1 MVATVNTIKFRG
13 DSGWT
18 VVIFV
23 DETNLRFV
31 GVGMMPAVYEGEKL
45 ELSGEWRNHK
55 VYGRQFAVET
65 ASPVPI
71 EGKEA
76 LIAYLSS
83 GMIKGV
89 GLPTSRLIVGE
100 FGDDTLDVI
109 KNYPSRLE
117 KLPGIG
123 MIKSKMIHDSYM
135 EKIGLHEVFMG
146 LYELGLTI
154 NQSNKIYKL
163 YGENAVRK
171 IRENPYRL
179 IADVESIGFKTA
191 DKIAEKAG
199 IEHDSPFRIKA
210 GIRYVLSEARNDG
223 NTCLP
228 KEIVVMRAAN
238 EVLGTELEPTEY
250 AAEGMIMSGELIEK
264 HIDGED
270 MLFLSYLHTHELDSA
285 VCVFDLFN
293 NAKVLRLFDLEGE
306 IDSLE
311 KKFGVELDE
320 VQREAVEL
328 AFKEGV
334 LVITGGPGTGKTTIL
349 RFIIEIM
356 EHLDMSYELAAPT
369 GRAAKRIT
377 DTTGREAR
385 TIHRLLEY
393 SGFGSE
399 TFAKDESNTIKADAV
414 IIDEMSMVDISL
426 FHSLL
431 KAIKEGTRL
440 IMVGDFDQ
448 LPSVGPGNVL
458 RDLIL
463 SETLPVIKLSVIHRQ
478 AGRSMIVLN
487 AHRINSGRLPV
498 LSDTEDDFQFVSI
511 PDMERTLD
519 HVVKLCVELSKKGES
534 DFQVLA
540 PMKANIIGVNNLNI
554 SLQNAINPPD
564 AKKRQIVLG
573 ENTVLR
579 VGDRV
584 MQTRNNY
591 EINWKRLKTG
601 EEGSGVYNGD
611 IGTVMDIDPAGSVI
625 RILFDDERMVSFGLE
640 DIDDI
645 ELAYAV
651 SVHKSQGS
659 EFSTVIIPLVHGPRV
674 LMNRNILY
682 TAVTRAR
689 NRVVIVGSA
698 KCVESMIDNTQS
710 ARRYSALKFFLSEL
724 SDGGS
729 GHIFST

>member
-1 MVATVNTIKFRG
+1 MNIVATVNSIKFRG

-18 VVIFV
+18 VVNFV
-23 DETNLRFV
+23 DETNLKFV
-31 GVGMMPAVYEGEKL
+31 GVGMMPAVFEGEKL
-45 ELSGEWRNHK
+45 ELAGEWKVHK
-55 VYGRQFAVET
+55 VYGRQFSVESV
-65 ASPVPI
+65 SPVPLA
-71 EGKEA
+71 GREA
-76 LIAYLSS
+76 LVSYLSS

-89 GLPTSRLIVGE
+89 GLPTARAIVNE
-100 FGDDTLDVI
+100 FGEDALDVI
-109 KNYPSRLE
+109 KNFPSRLE

-135 EKIGLHEVFMG
+135 EKVGVHEIFMG
-146 LYELGLTI
+146 LNELGLTV
-154 NQSNKIYKL
+154 NQANKVFKL
-163 YGENAVRK
+163 YGENAVRF

-199 IEHDSPFRIKA
+199 IDHDSPFRIKA

-228 KEIVVMRAAN
+228 KEIVIMRAAN
-238 EVLGTELEPTEY
+238 EVLGVEIDPTEQ

-270 MLFLSYLHTHELDSA
+270 MLFLSYLYSHELDSA
-285 VCVFDLFN
+285 VGLFDIMN
-293 NAKVLRLFDLEGE
+293 NARVIRLFDLDGE

-311 KKFGVELDE
+311 KKYGVELDE
-320 VQREAVEL
+320 VQREAVRK
-328 AFKEGV
+328 AFTDGV

-349 RFIIEIM
+349 RFIIEIL
-356 EHLDMSYELAAPT
+356 ERLELKYELAAPT

-385 TIHRLLEY
+385 TIHRLLGY
-393 SGFGSE
+393 GGQGGE
-399 TFAKDESNTIKADAV
+399 TFRMDESNTLKADAV

-426 FHSLL
+426 FHSLV
-431 KAIKEGTRL
+431 KAISEGTRL

-463 SETLPVIKLSVIHRQ
+463 SDTLPVVRLTVIHRQ

-498 LSDTEDDFQFVSI
+498 LSETEDDFQFISI
-511 PDMERTLD
+511 PDMEMSLEY
-519 HVVKLCVELSKKGES
+519 VVKLGRELSEKGES
-534 DFQVLA
+534 DFQILA
-540 PMKANIIGVNNLNI
+540 PMKANIIGVNNLNLK
-554 SLQNAINPPD
+554 LQEAINPPAAD
-564 AKKRQIVLG
+564 KRQILLG
-573 ENTVLR
+573 ESNVLR

-591 EINWKRLKTG
+591 DIEWKRLRTA

-611 IGTVMDIDPAGSVI
+611 IGTVMDIDASGNVI
-625 RILFDDERMVSFGLE
+625 RILFDDERMVSFGREELE
-640 DIDDI
+640 DI

-659 EFSTVIIPLVHGPRV
+659 EFSTVIIPLVYGPRV

-698 KCVESMIDNTQS
+698 KCVEGMINNTQS
-710 ARRYSALKFFLSEL
+710 AKRYSALGFFLSEL
-724 SDGGS
+724 SDGRG
-729 GHIFST
+729 FSRE